1 MKDNEDYIHTL
12 DIIMSEDDILE
23 LYNELSELLQ
33 IIFL

>member
-1 MKDNEDYIHTL
+1 MKDNEYYIHTL